1 MDNKMTTDK
10 KTDVSPKEQMDIII
24 KNYLASNPM
33 GRMDG
38 KINEV
43 ELRFGTNTRKHKP
56 FTKIDYDNV
65 VRQLYASGFVPEN
78 VEGTHSLRIFHEY
91 VDKNSGIRRMSNIRA
106 EINSIDLIQE
116 YCKTNSIQ
124 NLLDLPSTT
133 YDKIT
138 FNQKTRVKTDDGNY
152 LDYANFEDFNMR
164 VAYQL
169 EQTFTARSGLVR
181 SIIQKWNESKKTF
194 RYMNRVRFRH
204 PEYPIFADVS
214 IVQKSKMTSGHPMKF
229 YTVQDADLFNSPES
243 YEIEME
249 LDNARIGVGTDYNDV
264 KMVGNVIRKITRIVM
279 SGLQQTNY
287 PISYP
292 EQFNIQNEYMKLIHG
307 DEYQPRKLRP
317 RDFIGPSSFTLQMPN
332 IMEPNESVNI
342 PNVRVDYTV
351 TDKADGE
358 RCLLFINGEGKIYL
372 INTNLSVLFTGSY
385 TKTKEL
391 YNTLIDGEH
400 IRQDKHD
407 NNINLFAAFD
417 IYCINKKSTMSLE
430 FYPRDK
436 NDDDEDEIVDN
447 KEDKDKGTTN
457 RTNIYRLV
465 LLKKVVTDLNPMSII
480 KNGVCDISIVCKK
493 FYSTTSKRSI
503 FRCCSHILSNI
514 EDGGYVYNTDGL
526 IFTPCSLGVGSS
538 EIGQAGPLHKTS
550 WTHSFKWKPSEYNT
564 IDFLVSV
571 KKNKQ
576 GKDEIY
582 NIFQDGVTTETDGV
596 MTQYKTLI
604 LRCGYDEKKHG
615 LLNPFEDMV
624 QNRIPTNG
632 DMDARDGYKPV
643 PFYPTNPHD
652 PNACYANIIV
662 KSDGSNDLMM
672 FTDEGE
678 YFEEDMIVEFSYD
691 ITKATGWKWKP
702 LRVRYDKTTEL
713 RNGERNYGN
722 SYHVANSN
730 WQSIHQPIDSKMISS
745 GENIPE
751 YIEEFGDEENGEAN
765 EGVYYNRRDIND
777 KRTKSMRDFH
787 NLYVK
792 NKLIRSVSNR
802 NDLLI
807 DYAVGKGGDLPK
819 WIYAK
824 LGFVF
829 GIDISKDN
837 IQNRLDGACAR
848 YLNYRKTHKYMPDA
862 LFVNGNSSQL
872 IRSGEA
878 LLSDKDKEITKAV
891 FGMGPKDSNL
901 LGAGVYKHYGV
912 ASQGFHIS
920 SCQFALHYFFENR
933 ATLHRFVR
941 NLAECTRLNGYF
953 IGTCYDGET
962 VFNLLKSKNEGDSI
976 IIMNDQEKRFELTK
990 MYNQTGFQD
999 DDTSLG
1005 YSINVYQDTIGKT
1018 FREYLVN
1025 FNYFIRI
1032 MEDYGFTLLSK
1043 EDAVQK
1049 GLPDS
1054 TGLFN
1059 EMFDSMN
1066 RETGGSSYH
1075 RSNYRSA
1082 HLMTEDEKS
1091 ISFMNRY
1098 FVFIK
1103 MREVDTSNIY
1113 NNITHK
1119 TAEEI
1124 DITSSPTRAIVKQ
1137 KRKKIVIKGD
1147 QED

>member
-1 MDNKMTTDK
+1 MENKDIQK
-10 KTDVSPKEQMDIII
+10 RTDVSPKEQMDIILE
-24 KNYLASNPM
+24 NYLASNPM
-33 GRMDG
+33 ARNDG
-38 KINEV
+38 KTNEV

-65 VRQLYASGFVPEN
+65 VKQLYASGFKPIN
-78 VEGTHSLRIFHEY
+78 KDGIHSLRIFHEY
-91 VDKNSGIRRMSNIRA
+91 VDKTSGIRKMSNIRT

-133 YDKIT
+133 YDKIV
-138 FNQKTRVKTDDGNY
+138 FNQKMRVKKDDGTY

-164 VAYQL
+164 IAYQL

-181 SIIQKWNESKKTF
+181 SIIQKWTEAKKTF
-194 RYMNRVRFRH
+194 RYMNRVRFEH
-204 PEYPIFADVS
+204 SVYPIFADIS
-214 IVQKSKMTSGHPMKF
+214 IVQKSKLTSGSPMKF
-229 YTVQDADLFNSPES
+229 YTVQEAELFNNPES

-249 LDNARIGVGTDYNDV
+249 LDNTRIGIGTDYNDI
-264 KMVGNVIRKITRIVM
+264 KKIGDVIRKITRIVM

-292 EQFNIQNEYMKLIHG
+292 EQFNIQNEYMKLLHG

-317 RDFIGPSSFTLQMPN
+317 RDFIGPSSYTLQIPN
-332 IMEPNESVNI
+332 IMEPDENI
-342 PNVRVDYTV
+342 NTPNVRVDYTV
-351 TDKADGE
+351 TDKADGD
-358 RCLLFINGEGKIYL
+358 RCLMFINGEGKIYL
-372 INTNLSVLFTGSY
+372 INTNLSIIFTGAY
-385 TKTKEL
+385 TQTKEY

-400 IRQDKHD
+400 IKQDKHD
-407 NNINLFAAFD
+407 TKINLFAAFD
-417 IYCINKKSTMSLE
+417 IYCINKKSTRALE
-430 FYPRDK
+430 FYPIDK
-436 NDDDEDEIVDN
+436 TDDEYDEMIN
-447 KEDKDKGTTN
+447 KKEDKEEPKKPKV
-457 RTNIYRLV
+457 YRLQ
-465 LLKKVVTDLNPMSII
+465 LLKKVITELNPTSII
-480 KNGVCDISIVCKK
+480 KNNICNISIICKK
-493 FYSTTSKRSI
+493 FYSTTSTRSI
-503 FRCCSHILSNI
+503 FRCCSHILSNV
-514 EDGGYVYNTDGL
+514 EDGSYEYKTDGL

-538 EIGQAGPLHKTS
+538 EIGISGPPHKVS
-550 WTHSFKWKPSEYNT
+550 WIHSFKWKPSEYNT

-576 GKDEIY
+576 GNDEVH
-582 NIFQDGVTTETDGV
+582 NIFQDGVTTETDGAI
-596 MTQYKTLI
+596 TQYKTLI

-624 QNRIPTNG
+624 QNRIPLNS
-632 DMDARDGYKPV
+632 DIDAKDGYKPV

-652 PNACYANIIV
+652 PNACYANIIL
-662 KSDGSNDLMM
+662 KNDGSNENLM
-672 FTDEGE
+672 FTKEGE

-691 ITKATGWKWKP
+691 ITKATGWKWEP
-702 LRVRYDKTTEL
+702 LRVRYDKTMEL

-730 WQSIHQPIDSKMISS
+730 WQSIHQPISAKMIST

-751 YIEEFGDEENGEAN
+751 YIEEFGEEENGEAN

-792 NKLIRSVSNR
+792 NKLIRAVSNR

-848 YLNYRKTHKYMPDA
+848 YLNYRKTHKQMPDA
-862 LFVNGNSSQL
+862 LFVNGNSSQV

-941 NLAECTRLNGYF
+941 NLAECTRLNGHF

-976 IIMNDQEKRFELTK
+976 IIMNDGEKRFELTK

-1032 MEDYGFTLLSK
+1032 MEDYGFVLISK
-1043 EDAVQK
+1043 STAVQK

-1066 RETGGSSYH
+1066 RETGGSSY
-1075 RSNYRSA
+1075 RRTNFRSA
-1082 HLMTEDEKS
+1082 HLMTEDEKK

-1098 FVFIK
+1098 FVFTK
-1103 MREVDTSNIY
+1103 MREVDASNIY
-1113 NNITHK
+1113 KNTTHK

-1124 DITSSPTRAIVKQ
+1124 DITSSPSRAIIKK
-1137 KRKKIVIKGD
+1137 KRKKIIITGD
-1147 QED
+1147 DTTE

>member
-1 MDNKMTTDK
+1 MDNKKMTNE
-10 KTDVSPKEQMDIII
+10 KTKVSPKEQMEIIL

-33 GRMDG
+33 GRIDG

-43 ELRFGTNTRKHKP
+43 EMRFGTNTRKHKP

-65 VRQLYASGFVPEN
+65 VKQLYASGFILAN
-78 VEGTHSLRIFHEY
+78 AEGMHSLRIFHEY
-91 VDKNSGIRRMSNIRA
+91 VDKNSGVKRMSNIRT
-106 EINSIDLIQE
+106 EINNIDLIQE

-124 NLLDLPSTT
+124 ILLDLPSTT

-138 FNQKTRVKTDDGNY
+138 FNQKTRVKMDDGNY

-164 VAYQL
+164 IAYQL
-169 EQTFTARSGLVR
+169 EQSYTARSGLVR
-181 SIIQKWNESKKTF
+181 SIIQKWNDSKKTF

-204 PEYPIFADVS
+204 PSYPIFADIS

-249 LDNARIGVGTDYNDV
+249 LDNTRIGLGTDYNDV
-264 KMVGNVIRKITRIVM
+264 KMLSNAIRKVTRIVM
-279 SGLQQTNY
+279 SGLQETNY

-332 IMEPNESVNI
+332 IMEPSENINI

-351 TDKADGE
+351 TDKADGS
-358 RCLLFINGEGKIYL
+358 RCLMFINGEGKIYL
-372 INTNLSVLFTGSY
+372 LTTNLSVIFTGSQ
-385 TKTKEL
+385 TKSKEL

-407 NNINLFAAFD
+407 SKINLFAAFD
-417 IYCINKKSTMSLE
+417 IYCVNKKSTRSLE
-430 FYPRDK
+430 FYPIEK
-436 NDDDEDEIVDN
+436 NDDEEEDAREN
-447 KEDKDKGTTN
+447 KDIEQQTKTKA
-457 RTNIYRLV
+457 YRLV
-465 LLKKVVTDLNPMSII
+465 LLKKVISNLNPTSIM
-480 KNGVCDISIVCKK
+480 KNGVCDITIICKK
-493 FYSTTSKRSI
+493 FYSTKSTRSI
-503 FRCCSHILSNI
+503 FKCCSHILSNV
-514 EDGGYVYNTDGL
+514 EDGSYEYKTDGL
-526 IFTPCSLGVGSS
+526 IFTPCSYGVGSS
-538 EIGQAGPLHKTS
+538 EIGTAGPLHKIS
-550 WTHSFKWKPSEYNT
+550 WVHSFKWKPSEYNT

-576 GKDEIY
+576 GKDEIH
-582 NIFQDGVTTETDGV
+582 NIFQDGVTTETDGA

-615 LLNPFEDMV
+615 LLNPFEDLI
-624 QNRIPTNG
+624 QNRIPTKS

-652 PNACYANIIV
+652 PNARYANIIL

-672 FTDEGE
+672 FTEEGE

-691 ITKATGWKWKP
+691 ITKASGWKWKP

-730 WQSIHQPIDSKMISS
+730 WQSIHQPIDSRMIST

-751 YIEEFGDEENGEAN
+751 YIEEFGDEENAEAN

-848 YLNYRKTHKYMPDA
+848 YLNYRKTHKDIPDA

-901 LGAGVYKHYGV
+901 LGAGVYKLYGI
-912 ASQGFHIS
+912 AAQGFQIS

-941 NLAECTRLNGYF
+941 NVAECTRLNGYF

-962 VFNLLKSKNEGDSI
+962 VFNLLKTKNEGDSI

-1032 MEDYGFTLLSK
+1032 MEDYGFVLLSK
-1043 EDAVQK
+1043 EDAIQK
-1049 GLPDS
+1049 GLPNS
-1054 TGLFN
+1054 SGLFN
-1059 EMFDSMN
+1059 ELFDSMTH
-1066 RETGGSSYH
+1066 ETGGSSYR

-1082 HLMTEDEKS
+1082 HLMTDDEKS

-1113 NNITHK
+1113 KNTTHK

-1147 QED
+1147 ASDK